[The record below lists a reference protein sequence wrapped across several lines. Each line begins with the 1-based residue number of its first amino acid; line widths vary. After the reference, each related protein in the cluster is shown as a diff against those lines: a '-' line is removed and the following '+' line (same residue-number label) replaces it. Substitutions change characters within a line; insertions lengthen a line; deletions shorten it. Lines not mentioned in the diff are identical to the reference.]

1 MDLYNEVELNSISSK
16 DIEGNVDTDNQNNS
30 KDDNSKLEAIGPRG
44 ETEPARKRALENELP
59 DTLLVEN
66 EDISTKKRKL
76 DDDSGKD
83 QDEAIVCVDIRQD
96 LNNSDPLPETI
107 EPFGDDSVESKLIPG
122 QLSKNYE
129 SSEITNIT
137 TVKSGVNSEQG
148 EESHG
153 ASSKVV
159 EIIESEKAEGEQS
172 LKISNEAVERKK
184 HEVKEELSHI
194 FTDEPENQNEII
206 GVEEI
211 KLDSF
216 EKSTPDPDLC
226 SKILALPVASN
237 WEGTSHK
244 PYQLILV
251 STSTP
256 EYATVEHLFSSTSG
270 RRGLNITK
278 LERVENPYLLGQYL
292 LKKEKMLAEAKSV
305 TERQLFHGTREAN
318 IDGICKFGYDW
329 WRPAQRYGK
338 SFGHKFGKGVSFT
351 PEASYAYHYGDNV
364 MLLNK
369 VLVSQS
375 VIGDSSMTVPPESY
389 DTSENSRGTV
399 IVKYDDDD
407 FFPQYVI
414 HYD

>member
-172 LKISNEAVERKK
+172 LEISNEAVERKK

-211 KLDSF
+211 KLENSQHDSF

-237 WEGTSHK
+237 WEGTSHE
-244 PYQLILV
+244 PYQL
-251 STSTP
+251 
-256 EYATVEHLFSSTSG
+256 
-270 RRGLNITK
+270 
-278 LERVENPYLLGQYL
+278 QYFN
-292 LKKEKMLAEAKSV
+292 A
-305 TERQLFHGTREAN
+305 
-318 IDGICKFGYDW
+318 
-329 WRPAQRYGK
+329 
-338 SFGHKFGKGVSFT
+338 
-351 PEASYAYHYGDNV
+351 
-364 MLLNK
+364 
-369 VLVSQS
+369 
-375 VIGDSSMTVPPESY
+375 
-389 DTSENSRGTV
+389 
-399 IVKYDDDD
+399 
-407 FFPQYVI
+407 
-414 HYD
+414 